1 MVSLRGFKNYLL
13 NLSTVKRTNYL
24 ENIMNVFADIENVIG
39 G

>member
-13 NLSTVKRTNYL
+13 NLNSVKRTNYL
-24 ENIMNVFADIENVIG
+24 DNIMNVFSDIENVIG